1 VTPTRKGTETLTGVG
16 WVTRMIAVMICGPAI
31 IVIASGM
38 ICVFTSRTP
47 WRAQARAYPYQHLN
61 RRP

>member
-1 VTPTRKGTETLTGVG
+1 
-16 WVTRMIAVMICGPAI
+16 MIAVMICGPAI